1 MDCHS
6 WYWSYVSRIINIYD
20 FCIIMNDIE
29 KYQAIEEIFDKQL
42 RPYLQGDGGDVELVL
57 VEGDKVVI
65 TYKGACGS
73 CPSSAGGTLRGIER
87 SLRQQVDPNIVVV
100 PTNAYEA
107 PRFGQEHPFGGLT
120 YEQQIEAR
128 RKHGNNNY

>member
-1 MDCHS
+1 
-6 WYWSYVSRIINIYD
+6 
-20 FCIIMNDIE
+20 MNDIE
-29 KYQAIEEIFDKQL
+29 KYQAVEEIFDKQL

-65 TYKGACGS
+65 TYQGACGS

-100 PTNAYEA
+100 PTNAYEE

-128 RKHGNNNY
+128 KNNGNNNY